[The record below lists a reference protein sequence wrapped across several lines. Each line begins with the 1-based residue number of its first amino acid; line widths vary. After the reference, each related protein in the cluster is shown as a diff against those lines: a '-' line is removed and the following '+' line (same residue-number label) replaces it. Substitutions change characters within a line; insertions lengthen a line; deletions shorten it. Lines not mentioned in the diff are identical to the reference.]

1 MHLSDMTKQELVE
14 YGNIIGIK
22 LESKLTKAVMLERLA
37 ASPVSAEEKRKN
49 DALAMLEQLVNEARM
64 EL

>member
-1 MHLSDMTKQELVE
+1 MQ
-14 YGNIIGIK
+14 IK
-22 LESKLTKAVMLERLA
+22 LEPKLTKVVMLERLA

>member
-1 MHLSDMTKQELVE
+1 MKLMHLSDMTKQE